1 MENIHRS
8 CPEEPSLM
16 RRLLAFIDQ
25 QDDVGI
31 QLDFESMLLNQQ
43 NLSSILSV
51 TSSEQTRDPFCVAA
65 HQ

>member
-1 MENIHRS
+1 
-8 CPEEPSLM
+8 M